1 MNEPADLLPPNA
13 SATERNLS
21 KTIARLSDIPM
32 MVRQSWNPN
41 ACPVELLPWLAWS
54 FSVDEWDDEWGEK
67 AKRQVIQNAHYVHRK
82 KGTLSAIRNAVEP
95 LGYLIKVVE
104 WFEEEPV
111 GVPFT
116 FSVEVGVT
124 KPLSETVYE
133 QILRLV
139 ETYKNERSHLGAL
152 TVKANVSGKAFI
164 GTAIMSGLET
174 TIYPYIPEDLTSHGF
189 VYTACAEQSVDRVC
203 IYPLS

>member
-13 SATERNLS
+13 SYAERNLS
-21 KTIARLSDIPM
+21 KAIARLSDIPM
-32 MVRQSWNPN
+32 MVRQSWNPDT
-41 ACPVELLPWLAWS
+41 CPVELLPWLAWA
-54 FSVDEWDDEWGEK
+54 FSVDEWDDEWDEK
-67 AKRQVIQNAHYVHRK
+67 AKRKVIRNAHYVHRK
-82 KGTLSAIRNAVEP
+82 KGTLSAIRRAIEP

-104 WFEEEPV
+104 WFEENPV

-124 KPLSETVYE
+124 KPLAETVYE
-133 QILRLV
+133 QMLRLI
-139 ETYKNERSHLGAL
+139 ETYKNERSHLRAL
-152 TVKANVSGKAFI
+152 TVKADVSGKSFI
-164 GTAIMSGLET
+164 GTAVMSGLET

-189 VYTACAEQSVDRVC
+189 VCHAGAEQSVDRVC